1 MKATEAKLLKFL
13 KTSPQFMIPIYQ
25 RSYSWSEKEC
35 QQLWDDIIRAG
46 QNENVNAHFIG
57 SIVYIEKGL
66 YQVSSQSP
74 ILVIDG
80 QQRLT
85 TITLLLSALIEK
97 LSTLPVENQEIIDGF
112 SPKKLKN
119 YYLCNPEEDGEKYY
133 KLILSKTDKDSLIS
147 IVNGKEM
154 PKNFSNRIK
163 NNFEFFK
170 EQIAKN
176 SDKLEILC
184 KGIAKLIIVDISLS
198 NDQDNPQLI
207 FESMNSTGKELTQA
221 DLIRNYVLMGLDIKQ
236 QTELYENYWR
246 PMEIDFGQEFYTTD
260 FDSFIRHY
268 LTVKTGSIPRKS
280 EVYDSFKKYSA
291 DSILNDSIDMSSI
304 VKDIRKFAKYYCNM
318 TLKQEDDLE
327 LRFAFNDI
335 KELRV
340 DVAYPML
347 LEMYEDY
354 ENQIISKNDF
364 LEILRLVESYVF
376 RRHIC
381 AIPTNSLNK
390 TFSSFLKAI
399 NKDNYLENIKAKFL
413 MLRSYRRFP
422 SDEEF
427 SRALKTRDLYNNS
440 RRSFWFKKIENFN
453 RKEFVEINEYT
464 IEHILPQNPNL
475 SKEWIHMLGEN
486 WQQVQETWLH
496 TIGNLTLTGYNSEY
510 SDKPFISKRDREDGF
525 KDSPIKMNQSLRN
538 IEKWDEDA
546 IKRRANELIDI
557 ALKVWGSPA
566 LPNDVLDKYRQ
577 KPDIKTAYS
586 IDDHPY
592 LSMSNASYSKEVR
605 ELFEALRKKIIA
617 IDPVVNEEI
626 LKRYI
631 AYKAETNFVDIVPL
645 SKNLKLT
652 LNMPFSDIN
661 DPKGI
666 CMDVTDLGRWG
677 NGDIQVTLSNVEDIP
692 YIMGLVRQSFNRQMG
707 EERIEQEE

>member
-163 NNFEFFK
+163 NNFEFFN

-236 QTELYENYWR
+236 QTELYEDYWR

-327 LRFAFNDI
+327 LRLAFNDI

-605 ELFEALRKKIIA
+605 ELFEALRKEIIA

>member
-1 MKATEAKLLKFL
+1 M
-13 KTSPQFMIPIYQ
+13 
-25 RSYSWSEKEC
+25 
-35 QQLWDDIIRAG
+35 
-46 QNENVNAHFIG
+46 
-57 SIVYIEKGL
+57 
-66 YQVSSQSP
+66 
-74 ILVIDG
+74 
-80 QQRLT
+80 
-85 TITLLLSALIEK
+85 
-97 LSTLPVENQEIIDGF
+97 
-112 SPKKLKN
+112 
-119 YYLCNPEEDGEKYY
+119 
-133 KLILSKTDKDSLIS
+133 
-147 IVNGKEM
+147 
-154 PKNFSNRIK
+154 
-163 NNFEFFK
+163 
-170 EQIAKN
+170 
-176 SDKLEILC
+176 
-184 KGIAKLIIVDISLS
+184 
-198 NDQDNPQLI
+198 
-207 FESMNSTGKELTQA
+207 
-221 DLIRNYVLMGLDIKQ
+221 
-236 QTELYENYWR
+236 
-246 PMEIDFGQEFYTTD
+246 
-260 FDSFIRHY
+260 
-268 LTVKTGSIPRKS
+268 
-280 EVYDSFKKYSA
+280 
-291 DSILNDSIDMSSI
+291 
-304 VKDIRKFAKYYCNM
+304 
-318 TLKQEDDLE
+318 
-327 LRFAFNDI
+327 
-335 KELRV
+335 
-340 DVAYPML
+340 
-347 LEMYEDY
+347 
-354 ENQIISKNDF
+354 
-364 LEILRLVESYVF
+364 
-376 RRHIC
+376 
-381 AIPTNSLNK
+381 
-390 TFSSFLKAI
+390 
-399 NKDNYLENIKAKFL
+399 
-413 MLRSYRRFP
+413 
-422 SDEEF
+422 
-427 SRALKTRDLYNNS
+427 
-440 RRSFWFKKIENFN
+440 
-453 RKEFVEINEYT
+453 
-464 IEHILPQNPNL
+464 PQNPNL

-605 ELFEALRKKIIA
+605 ELFEALRKEIIA

>member
-236 QTELYENYWR
+236 QTELYEDYWR

-327 LRFAFNDI
+327 LRLAFNDI

-557 ALKVWGSPA
+557 ALKVWGSPV

-605 ELFEALRKKIIA
+605 ELFEALRKEIIA

-707 EERIEQEE
+707 EDR

>member
-236 QTELYENYWR
+236 QTELYEDYWR

-291 DSILNDSIDMSSI
+291 DSILNESVDMSSI

-399 NKDNYLENIKAKFL
+399 NKDTYLENIKAKFL

-605 ELFEALRKKIIA
+605 ELFEALRKEIIA

-707 EERIEQEE
+707 EER

>member
-707 EERIEQEE
+707 EER